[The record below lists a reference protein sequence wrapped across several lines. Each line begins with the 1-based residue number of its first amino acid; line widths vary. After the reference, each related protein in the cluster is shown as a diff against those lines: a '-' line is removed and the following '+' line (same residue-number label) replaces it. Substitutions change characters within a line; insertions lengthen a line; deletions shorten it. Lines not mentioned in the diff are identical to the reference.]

1 MHDGNESLLRG
12 SIRLVFCLNSSIYY
26 FYAIEDLCQK
36 EVSMRSNVKGK
47 YIRNFLIKKIY
58 IVFGNKNLLLI
69 SKHSGR
75 SCMTASCINS
85 ASVLSALWRPTDGL
99 ETDLTTSFT
108 QGKHR

>member
-47 YIRNFLIKKIY
+47 YIRNFLIKKKYTLFSAIRICY
-58 IVFGNKNLLLI
+58 KF
-69 SKHSGR
+69 R
-75 SCMTASCINS
+75 STRVVA
-85 ASVLSALWRPTDGL
+85 V
-99 ETDLTTSFT
+99 
-108 QGKHR
+108 